1 MNRPRLISRFDV
13 FFTLA
18 FLASTAYG
26 SQIVNPAASGGGGGG
41 SGGYALQPAT
51 VTIQGN
57 VGIDMSTGTVQTEA
71 VISTGIPNLGQVN
84 NISFPNII
92 RNGGFETWRAGT
104 NGTVTGGI
112 GGCVNVP
119 TNYLDAWT
127 GMFSCGSM
135 TTAGMVRVTS
145 PVKYGTY
152 AFQLTSFNFT
162 SGVYFYVQQSIPNF
176 AEYAG
181 SSVTLSGWMD
191 ITLNPSSVN
200 EYMTIDDGVTVSSVS
215 LVTADSIYHF
225 VSVTKFISPSA
236 TKLIIRLGQPSQANN
251 QFTVTFDGL
260 SLVRGD
266 VPTDY
271 APPNYSETMS
281 QIQNDPNGGIIGFPT
296 SGVGVVGDIGE
307 STSSVV
313 SGPAAINATNGVYVN
328 IASIIL
334 TAGDWDVSG
343 IPVYQA
349 NSGTALGRFS
359 GCLSAFSGNTT
370 TDQVFGDNC
379 FHGTEGALDD
389 LPLAIPAWRVSIAA
403 TTTIYLKGQAT
414 FSAGTV
420 GLYGRISAR
429 RAR

>member
-18 FLASTAYG
+18 FLASSAYG
-26 SQIVNPAASGGGGGG
+26 SQIMNPTASGGGGGG

-71 VISTGIPNLGQVN
+71 IISTGIPNLGQVN

-104 NGTVTGGI
+104 VGGGSGTCSVLPG
-112 GGCVNVP
+112 
-119 TNYLDAWT
+119 TNYADGWT
-127 GMFSCGSM
+127 AFFGCTSASI
-135 TTAGMVRVTS
+135 TYQRVTS

-152 AFQLTSFNFT
+152 AAQLLTAGST
-162 SGVYFYVQQSIPNF
+162 LGATQFYVQQTIPNF
-176 AEYAG
+176 SEYAG
-181 SSVTLSGWMD
+181 SSVTLSGW
-191 ITLNPSSVN
+191 LNVVFN
-200 EYMTIDDGVTVSSVS
+200 GGNNTYMTIDDGVTVSTVS
-215 LVTADSIYHF
+215 TAVADSAYHF
-225 VSVTKFISPSA
+225 YSVTKFVSSSA
-236 TKLIIRLGQPSQANN
+236 TKLLIKIGQPTTSGSND
-251 QFTVTFDGL
+251 FFIDGV

-271 APPNYSETMS
+271 APPNYSATMS
-281 QIQNDPNGGIIGFPT
+281 QIQTDPNGGIVGFPT
-296 SGVGVVGDIGE
+296 SGVGTVGDIGE
-307 STSSVV
+307 STSSVL

-328 IASIIL
+328 IASVIL
-334 TAGDWDVSG
+334 TAGDWDVTG
-343 IPVYQA
+343 ISVYQA
-349 NSGTALGRFS
+349 NSGTGLGRYTGS
-359 GCLSAFSGNTT
+359 LSAFSGNTT
-370 TDQVFGDNC
+370 TDQVTGDNS

-389 LPLAIPAWRVSIAA
+389 LPIAIPAWRVSIAA

-414 FSAGTV
+414 FSGGVV